1 MRTLGLLSLATRWSS
16 LAFAQK
22 PSVTA
27 ASIHLTTTRSPICSA
42 RAAGMGRAHIST
54 RGLPSVQK
62 PEHYVR

>member
-42 RAAGMGRAHIST
+42 RAAGMGVRIS
-54 RGLPSVQK
+54 LPGVCLVCRS
-62 PEHYVR
+62 RSTT